1 MKLFYMPNTCSMG
14 IHLLLEEIGKPYEKE
29 KIDFASQQQY
39 SETYKALNPKS
50 KVPALQVDNGQVLTE
65 WPAIAFYLARSNPE
79 AKLLPD
85 DALAQA
91 RVMELV
97 DYITATVH
105 MQGFTRFARPGNFSP
120 DESTHEAV
128 KARGLELFGNGFKII
143 APQLKQPYAL
153 GDFTIADAALFYVE
167 HWAVRRAGLTLP
179 DACQR
184 HYNTMLE
191 RPAVKR
197 MLEREAAA

>member
-1 MKLFYMPNTCSMG
+1 MKLYYMPNTCSMG
-14 IHLLLEEIGKPYEKE
+14 IHLLLEEIGKPYEVE
-29 KIDFASQQQY
+29 KIDFASQKQY

-50 KVPALQVDNGQVLTE
+50 KVPALELDNGEILTE

-79 AKLLPD
+79 TKLLPED
-85 DALAQA
+85 VLRQA

-105 MQGFTRFARPGNFSP
+105 MQGFTRIARPGNFSP

-128 KARGLELFGNGFKII
+128 KARGLELFSNGFKIV

-153 GDFTIADAALFYVE
+153 GDFSIADAALFYVE
-167 HWAVRRAGLTLP
+167 QWAVRRVSLTLP
-179 DACQR
+179 EACQR
-184 HYNTMLE
+184 HYDAMIA